1 MSSFLRAS
9 AALLLLSACATA
21 GAPAKAPPVVET
33 VAPRPEDVG
42 SVDGVLKAFYEVTN
56 IAPGAPRQWAR
67 DRTLYVPW
75 IHFVSIH
82 DGKDGPEVT
91 SWTHPEFVAATEP
104 LLKAGFQEREL
115 KRRVSRYGNIAHVES
130 SYETRSGTDNP
141 KVSRGV
147 NFLELFFDGTRWWV
161 ASAVWQGESPRTPI
175 PSELLP

>member
-1 MSSFLRAS
+1 MSHRSGIG
-9 AALLLLSACATA
+9 LLAVLAVGCATTPPPP
-21 GAPAKAPPVVET
+21 PAKPANPSDVATIDGLIDAYYAVVNVPP
-33 VAPRPEDVG
+33 G
-42 SVDGVLKAFYEVTN
+42 S
-56 IAPGAPRQWAR
+56 PGQWDR

-175 PSELLP
+175 SVELLP